1 MIQEQTKP
9 PRNIIK
15 GVKLLVGALGLGI
28 LRGGT
33 GIPMLEEPTAI
44 LITVIVV
51 VPFILLGVF
60 LIYMIYK
67 EKHWAKI
74 TQLVLFFVGIILN
87 IENMIL
93 WSFAAP
99 ILLVL
104 YTAEIIVT
112 IIALFFIFQEK
123 SLNQSE

>member
-1 MIQEQTKP
+1 MIQEQNKP
-9 PRNIIK
+9 PKNVFS
-15 GVKLLVGALGLGI
+15 GVVLLVIALGLGI
-28 LRGGT
+28 LRGII

-44 LITVIVV
+44 RIAAIIA
-51 VPFILLGVF
+51 VPFILLTVF

-67 EKHWAKI
+67 GKNWARI
-74 TQLVLFFVGIILN
+74 TLLVLFIVGIILN

>member
-1 MIQEQTKP
+1 MKQNKP
-9 PRNIIK
+9 PKNVFS
-15 GVKLLVGALGLGI
+15 GVVLLVIALGLGI
-28 LRGGT
+28 LRGII
-33 GIPMLEEPTAI
+33 GIPMLEEPIAI
-44 LITVIVV
+44 RIAAIIA
-51 VPFILLGVF
+51 VPFILLTVF

-67 EKHWAKI
+67 GKNWARI
-74 TQLVLFFVGIILN
+74 TLLVLFIVGIILN